1 MGSILIR
8 QVDEETESRLRIR
21 AASKGHSMEQ
31 EALDILNCTLA
42 SHNPPSV
49 HLVDAIRRRIEPV
62 GGVDL
67 PAIPRDPMPNP
78 QILDE

>member
-8 QVDEETESRLRIR
+8 QVDEKTKSRLRIR

-31 EALDILNCTLA
+31 EALDILQRTLA
-42 SHNPPSV
+42 SDNPPSV
-49 HLVDAIRRRIEPV
+49 HIVDAIRRRIELV

-67 PAIPRDPMPNP
+67 PAIPRSP
-78 QILDE
+78 I